1 MEALSLLMEGFAH
14 AFTPMNLVF
23 VLVGCL
29 LGTAVGVL
37 PGLGSSMA
45 VALLLPMTF
54 ALDPTAAFIM
64 FAGVYFGGLFGDSTM
79 AILMNTPGQASAIAS
94 TFEGHKMARAGR
106 APQALATAAIGAFI
120 GGMVSCVL
128 VVFLAPALADLS
140 ANFGP
145 AEYFALALFAFVAT
159 SSVVADDVLKG
170 LLALVLGLGIATVG
184 IDSVSGAERFSL
196 GVPQLFD
203 GVSLVTVTVAL
214 LALGEVF
221 HVASRIRRDPAARS
235 IPSAGRPF
243 LSGAEFR
250 EALPAW
256 LRGTGIG
263 LPFGVVPVGG
273 ADVPTFIAYGVEKN
287 LDKRRTTP
295 MFGKGA
301 IRGLAA
307 PEAAGNATTGTAMG
321 ALLALGL
328 PVSATAAIMLAA
340 FQQYGL
346 QPGPLLFERAPD
358 LVWGLLASF
367 FIAMIVLLVLN
378 LPFAPLWAKL
388 LLIPKPYLFGGI
400 AVFCGLGVYATSAST
415 FDLFL
420 LTGLGFL
427 GFLMRRYS
435 VPLAPL
441 LIGMVLGPLAETSLR
456 DALMSSGGDY
466 SVFVDSG
473 ITIAVYVLLVLAI
486 GISIVGRA
494 RAARAEKT
502 AAGSAV
508 EHEEVPAGR

>member
-1 MEALSLLMEGFAH
+1 MEALGLLFEGFAH
-14 AFTPMNLVF
+14 AFTPLNLLF
-23 VLVGCL
+23 VMIGCL

-120 GGMVSCVL
+120 GGMVSCIL
-128 VVFLAPALADLS
+128 VVFLAPALADFS

-145 AEYFALALFAFVAT
+145 AEFFALALFAFVAT
-159 SSVVADDVLKG
+159 SSVVADSVLKG
-170 LLALVLGLGIATVG
+170 LASLVLGLGIATVG
-184 IDSVSGAERFSL
+184 IDSVSGTERFSF

-203 GVSLVTVTVAL
+203 GISLVTVTVAV

-221 HVASRIRRDPAARS
+221 HIASRIRRDPAARAMR
-235 IPSAGRPF
+235 PAGRPF
-243 LSGAEFR
+243 LSRAEFR

-273 ADVPTFIAYGVEKN
+273 ADVPTFIAYGTERS
-287 LDKRRTTP
+287 LDRRRKDP
-295 MFGKGA
+295 QFGKGA

-346 QPGPLLFERAPD
+346 QPGPLLFERAPE

-367 FIAMIVLLVLN
+367 FLAMIVLLILN

-388 LLIPKPYLFGGI
+388 LLIPRPYLYGGI
-400 AVFCGLGVYATSAST
+400 AVFCGLGVYATSSST
-415 FDLFL
+415 FDLFML
-420 LTGLGFL
+420 LTIGLLGFV
-427 GFLMRRYS
+427 MRRYK

-456 DALMSSGGDY
+456 DALLSSGGDY
-466 SVFVDSG
+466 GVFVAG
-473 ITIAVYVLLVLAI
+473 PIPVVIYVLLAIALAI
-486 GISIVGRA
+486 SIAGRIRA
-494 RAARAEKT
+494 RARQD
-502 AAGSAV
+502 V
-508 EHEEVPAGR
+508 